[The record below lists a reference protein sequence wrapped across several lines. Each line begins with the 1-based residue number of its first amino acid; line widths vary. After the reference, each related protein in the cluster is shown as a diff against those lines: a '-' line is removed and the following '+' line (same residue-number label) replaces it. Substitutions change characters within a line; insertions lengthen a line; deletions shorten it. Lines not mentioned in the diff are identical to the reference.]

1 MVWWWIANA
10 VLLVVVAPAVTLLVH
25 RLLRP
30 VREIRAYADD
40 ILEHA
45 GGVLDELGA
54 VDKLRETR
62 VLVGEAGAGVQGY
75 AEAVDEL
82 ISS

>member
-1 MVWWWIANA
+1 MVWWWIANV
-10 VLLVVVAPAVTLLVH
+10 VLLVVVGPAVTLLVH

-30 VREIRAYADD
+30 VREIHEYAEDVR
-40 ILEHA
+40 EHA
-45 GGVLDELGA
+45 GGVLGELAA

-62 VLVGEAGAGVQGY
+62 ALVGEAGAGVQGY